1 MKSNGIIKYIS
12 NGKKKSNTANERNK
26 KVNDNLRP
34 PGLIFLFPVHSSP
47 IRGNKI
53 NILS

>member
-1 MKSNGIIKYIS
+1 MRGI
-12 NGKKKSNTANERNK
+12 KKGM
-26 KVNDNLRP
+26 NDNLRP
-34 PGLIFLFPVHSSP
+34 FGLTFLFPVHSSP